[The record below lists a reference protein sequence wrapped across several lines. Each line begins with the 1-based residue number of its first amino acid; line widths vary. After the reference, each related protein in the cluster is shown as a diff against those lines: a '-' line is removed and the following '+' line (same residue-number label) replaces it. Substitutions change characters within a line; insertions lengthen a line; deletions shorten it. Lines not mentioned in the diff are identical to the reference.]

1 MNPKVDAYLDKAE
14 KWQNEMRA
22 LRTIVLD
29 CGLTEE
35 LKWYQPCYTFEKGIV
50 LLISAFKEYCT
61 IAFFKGSLLKD
72 PKGILTS
79 PGKNS
84 QAVRQARFTDIQE
97 IVAMKPVLKSYIREA
112 IEIEKAGLKV
122 QKNPEVAIPE
132 EFQDRLDKNPALRA
146 AFDGL
151 TPGRRRLYLM
161 HFSQPKQSKT
171 REARIEKYIP
181 QILAGKGLDDDY
193 RSTRKSG

>member
-1 MNPKVDAYLDKAE
+1 MNPEVDAYLGKAK
-14 KWQNEMRA
+14 KWQNEMRK

-35 LKWYQPCYTFEKGIV
+35 FKWYQPCYTFQNGIV

-61 IAFFKGSLLKD
+61 LAFFKGALLKD
-72 PKGILTS
+72 AKGILVR
-79 PGKNS
+79 PGENS
-84 QAVRQARFTDIQE
+84 QALRQIRFTAAQE
-97 IVAMKPVLKSYIREA
+97 IVEMEPVLKSYIQEA

-122 QKNPEVAIPE
+122 QRNPKIAIPE
-132 EFQDRLDKNPALRA
+132 EFQNRLDKGPALKA

-151 TPGRRRLYLM
+151 TPGRRRAYIM
-161 HFSQPKQSKT
+161 HFSQPKQPKT
-171 REARIEKYIP
+171 REARIEKCMS

-193 RSTRKSG
+193 RSMST